1 LGQRAL
7 AQLRNDQ
14 LKLAT
19 FAIDGKPTWGA
30 IDHDEAVD
38 VGAVLGAKY
47 SGLRALLAADAV
59 EEVRGALSSAPRVA
73 LDAIAWLP
81 VIPDPAKILC
91 IGLNYETHRKETGR
105 DATAHPAVFTRFA
118 DTQIGH
124 GVDIVRP
131 HVSTWLDFEGE
142 LAIVI
147 GKPGRYI
154 LREQAMSHIAGYACY
169 NDATIRDWQR
179 HTIQFTPGKNFPATA
194 PFGPWMVTADEIADI
209 TRLRITTRLNDL
221 VVQDAGFDQL
231 IFPIDALIA
240 YCSAFTPLAAGDVI
254 ATGTP
259 GGVGFKREPMLF
271 MKPGDRV
278 IVDIPGIGSLTN
290 GIVDE
295 RMDATGTDSAAVRER
310 SVAML
315 L

>member
-1 LGQRAL
+1 M
-7 AQLRNDQ
+7 
-14 LKLAT
+14 KLAT

-30 IDHDEAVD
+30 IEHDEAVD
-38 VGAVLGAKY
+38 LGAVLGAKY
-47 SGLRALLAADAV
+47 NGLRALLAADAIA
-59 EEVRGALSSAPRVA
+59 EARGALSAAPRVA
-73 LDAIAWLP
+73 LDKIAWLP

-118 DTQIGH
+118 DTQIGQ

-131 HVSTWLDFEGE
+131 HVSTCLDFEGE

-154 LREQAMSHIAGYACY
+154 PREEAMSHIAGYACY

-194 PFGPWMVTADEIADI
+194 PFGPWLVTTDEIADI
-209 TRLRITTRLNDL
+209 TKLRITTRLNDV

-231 IFPIDALIA
+231 IFPIDELIA

-271 MKPGDRV
+271 MKPGDR
-278 IVDIPGIGSLTN
+278 ITVDIPGIGTLVN
-290 GIVDE
+290 GIADE
-295 RMDATGTDSAAVRER
+295 PIDAVVTDIDVVRRQSAATPR
-310 SVAML
+310 
-315 L
+315 